1 MKAMSTAL
9 RDLLATG
16 QFVCADLW
24 TITLNGGTVI
34 RFTGHDQTITF
45 GGNTFAKGP
54 AIERGRISE
63 KIGLEVSTL
72 EMSITA
78 NSDDL
83 INGVPIIGF
92 ISQHGLDGANIKLE
106 RGYAPDWSSPITGT
120 VIRFAGKV
128 TSVPSVQGN
137 VAKLTVSSWLV
148 LLNAS
153 APRNLFQAGC
163 MHTLYDAGCG
173 LAASSFQQ
181 SGSVSSGGAGQ
192 KISFGS
198 GVSNSAGYY
207 AQGRV
212 VFTSGPNAG
221 QSRTIRSYDGAGNFT
236 LVRPLPAACGV
247 GDAFT
252 VFAGC
257 DLAKA
262 TCASKFNN
270 TANFKG
276 TPYVP
281 VPTTA
286 LGSRAQATT
295 TQSGGKG

>member
-1 MKAMSTAL
+1 MKAMTQAL

-16 QFVCADLW
+16 QFVRADLW

-34 RFTGHDQTITF
+34 RFTGHDQTIKWA
-45 GGNTFAKGP
+45 GNTFAKGP

-72 EMSITA
+72 DMTITA

-83 INGVPIIGF
+83 INGTPIIGF

-106 RGYAPDWSSPITGT
+106 RAYAPDWSSPITGS

-137 VAKLTVSSWLV
+137 VAQLTVSSWLV
-148 LLNAS
+148 LLNAA
-153 APRNLFQAGC
+153 APRNLYQAGC
-163 MHTLYDAGCG
+163 LHTLYDADCG
-173 LAASSFQQ
+173 LNAANFRQT
-181 SGSVSSGGAGQ
+181 GTVASGGAGQ
-192 KISFGS
+192 KVSFGS
-198 GVSNSAGYY
+198 SVTNTAGYY

-221 QSRTIRSYDGAGNFT
+221 QSRTIKSFDGAGNFT
-236 LVRPLPAACGV
+236 LVRPLPAACGS

-270 TANFKG
+270 AANFKG
-276 TPYVP
+276 FPYVP
-281 VPTTA
+281 VPTTS
-286 LGSRAQATT
+286 LGSRAQSTT
-295 TQSGGKG
+295 TQGGKG